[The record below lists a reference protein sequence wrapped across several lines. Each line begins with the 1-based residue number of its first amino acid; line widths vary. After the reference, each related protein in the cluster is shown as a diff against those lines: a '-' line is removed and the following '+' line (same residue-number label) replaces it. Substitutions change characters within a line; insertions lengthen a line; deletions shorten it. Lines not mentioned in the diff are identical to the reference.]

1 MPTSPW
7 MTTLDNPHAAGETG
21 TCPYDGAAVDG
32 VSYTSL
38 ATNDD
43 ELVRPPTS
51 DFINAACNGYDG
63 IGVDNILVQSQC
75 PTDQADHLSMA
86 SDPVVAQDILNA
98 LDPGSVKR
106 ITCSVVLPSVGEV
119 LPAEG

>member
-1 MPTSPW
+1 
-7 MTTLDNPHAAGETG
+7 MTGSSFMKALDTANPVATAGEAA

-51 DFINAACNGYDG
+51 DFIDPRCDNEAYG
-63 IGVDNILVQSQC
+63 ITTHNILVQNQC
-75 PTDQADHLSMA
+75 PTDQADHLSIV
-86 SDPVVAQDILNA
+86 SDPVAAQDILNA
-98 LDPGSVKR
+98 LDPAHPRPLS
-106 ITCSVVLPSVGEV
+106 CALV
-119 LPAEG
+119 LPAVG